1 MELWVKEVKFKI
13 VVREDGRI
21 VVDDVPVKSGQEIE
35 VTIRIPHSGGAAFP
49 LRGLPVRLVDP
60 FLPVDDDVWDASR

>member
-1 MELWVKEVKFKI
+1 MKEVKFKI
-13 VVREDGRI
+13 VVQEDGRI

-35 VTIRIPHSGGAAFP
+35 VTVRIPHAGGATFP

-60 FLPVDDDVWDASR
+60 FLPVDDDEWDAGR